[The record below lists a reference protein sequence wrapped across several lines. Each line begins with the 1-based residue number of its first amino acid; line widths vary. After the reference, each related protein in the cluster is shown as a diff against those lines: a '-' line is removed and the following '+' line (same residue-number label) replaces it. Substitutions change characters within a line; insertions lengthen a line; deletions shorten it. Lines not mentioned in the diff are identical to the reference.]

1 MQVRTPRRPFTI
13 ATQSKQA
20 PIMHHGPRG
29 APDTDVSRVMRTP
42 SANKADATLSPS
54 RARTGRPSNRIV
66 HGASPSR
73 RNIQSTWPFGSFFST
88 IAPYSATPYGIV
100 SSLKSYL

>member
-1 MQVRTPRRPFTI
+1 MQVRTPRLPSTI

-29 APDTDVSRVMRTP
+29 APDIAVRRVTLMP
-42 SANKADATLSPS
+42 AASNADATLSPS
-54 RARTGRPSNRIV
+54 RARTVRPSNVIV
-66 HGASPSR
+66 HGSAVSR
-73 RNIQSTWPFGSFFST
+73 RNIQATWPFGNFFST
-88 IAPYSATPYGIV
+88 IAPYNATPYGMI